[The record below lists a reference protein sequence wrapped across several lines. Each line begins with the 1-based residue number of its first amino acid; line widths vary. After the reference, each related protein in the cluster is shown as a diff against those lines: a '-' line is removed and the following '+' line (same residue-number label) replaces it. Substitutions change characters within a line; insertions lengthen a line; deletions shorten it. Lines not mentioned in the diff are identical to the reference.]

1 MQQFGP
7 LGRACCILSNPLARK
22 RGAMHKIHRCAALC
36 GACSLECSA
45 AGVGRPH
52 SLRPL
57 YQSAGKFILLAA
69 AELNFYCSNGAS
81 AKVQQQV

>member
-1 MQQFGP
+1 M
-7 LGRACCILSNPLARK
+7 
-22 RGAMHKIHRCAALC
+22 AMHKIHRCAAL
-36 GACSLECSA
+36 CSLECSA

-52 SLRPL
+52 SHRPL

-81 AKVQQQV
+81 AKVQQV